1 MVWQP
6 QDALYRTMFKQEELV
21 EFVRAA
27 SSSEEEFDRSVA
39 ALHEALDKAVDKVRS
54 KHPAE
59 ISMVGQVDALID
71 TLYLTYGSFV
81 LMGVDPEEVF
91 EIVHRANMGKIFPD
105 GRAHF
110 DPVTHKILKPDD
122 WEEKYAPEPAI
133 QKRTRSPAQGLRK
146 NTRNKKKQK
155 KTTKKFGTKVPN
167 FFFLTWFYPYRA
179 PLVSLLWRGEGCILR
194 RIRPLSVRMH

>member
-1 MVWQP
+1 
-6 QDALYRTMFKQEELV
+6 MFKQEELV

-27 SSSEEEFDRSVA
+27 STSEEEFDRSVA
-39 ALHEALDKAVDKVRS
+39 ALHEALDKAADKVRS

-71 TLYLTYGSFV
+71 TPYLTYGSFV

-105 GRAHF
+105 GKAHF

-133 QKRTRSPAQGLRK
+133 KRTRSPAEGLRK
-146 NTRNKKKQK
+146 TRETKRSK
-155 KTTKKFGTKVPN
+155 KTTKSLEQRFQT
-167 FFFLTWFYPYRA
+167 FLECRQTIFY
-179 PLVSLLWRGEGCILR
+179 
-194 RIRPLSVRMH
+194 